1 MIFDLSTLLQA
12 VLALAALV
20 GAFVVV
26 FGKDVTRVAAALGL
40 FLLSV
45 AGWFAYLSASFL
57 AVAQVFVYVGGVL
70 ILFLFAIMLIH
81 RENTEKPGL
90 TSRHDLG
97 SMSVAIAVFGLTFI
111 PLIGIGSAVGP
122 VRDTGT
128 LPDLAAMLTG
138 PMLPQF
144 EAVGVLLLAALVAV
158 VVVMGGERE

>member
-1 MIFDLSTLLQA
+1 
-12 VLALAALV
+12 AA
-20 GAFVVV
+20 G
-26 FGKDVTRVAAALGL
+26 LGL

-70 ILFLFAIMLIH
+70 ILFIFAIMLLH
-81 RENTEKPGL
+81 RGDREKPGL
-90 TSRHDLG
+90 TSRHDIG
-97 SMSVAIAVFGLTFI
+97 SASVAVAVFVLTFM
-111 PLIGIGSAVGP
+111 PLIGVSSAVGP
-122 VRDTGT
+122 VRDTGVM
-128 LPDLAAMLTG
+128 PDLAAILTG